1 MASYNFNGTSGNQN
15 KGNKILK
22 RIEFEFKNTSY
33 KFAVNPES
41 YSQSEP
47 GRVTV
52 TQTKGGAFVEFFGS
66 ALVEI
71 TLTGTTGFKNGGSDA
86 ESGYKKFKALR
97 DIIKSVYDNIT
108 DGSEISDSDLLKF
121 YNFTDNEYYYTVP
134 DKFELSRSKSQPM
147 LYKYNIH
154 LYAIRRLGESAPSN
168 STGIIGNPIGVE
180 STAARTV
187 SDSRASNS
195 TNVVYEK

>member
-1 MASYNFNGTSGNQN
+1 MAEYNFNGTSGNKN
-15 KGNKILK
+15 KSSKTLK

-41 YSQSEP
+41 YVQSEP

-52 TQTKGGAFVEFFGS
+52 TQTKGGAFVEFFGR

-71 TLTGTTGFKNGGSDA
+71 TLSGTTGFKNGTSNA
-86 ESGYKKFKALR
+86 ENGYTKFKALR

-108 DGSEISDSDLLKF
+108 DGKEISDSDLLKF

-134 DKFELSRSKSQPM
+134 DKFELSRSKSQPL

-154 LYAIRRLGESAPSN
+154 LYAIRRLGEPAPSN
-168 STGIIGNPIGVE
+168 STGIIGNPIGIE
-180 STAARTV
+180 KTASSTV
-187 SDSRASNS
+187 SGASSKNS
-195 TNVVYEK
+195 TNK